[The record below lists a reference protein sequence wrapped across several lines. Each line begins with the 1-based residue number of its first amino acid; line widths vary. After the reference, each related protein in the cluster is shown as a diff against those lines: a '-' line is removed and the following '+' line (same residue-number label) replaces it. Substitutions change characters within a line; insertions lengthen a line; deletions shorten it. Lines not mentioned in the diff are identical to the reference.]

1 MLHAYGNNCLDLYF
15 CWIWQT
21 HNHGSDWPPSRVDH
35 MADPLYFYTDP
46 IGTERII
53 SFSASTKQV
62 SHLNKTNQSKL
73 SVRGI

>member
-1 MLHAYGNNCLDLYF
+1 MRMGTTVLIYIFVGFGKHIIMVLIGLQEEL
-15 CWIWQT
+15 I
-21 HNHGSDWPPSRVDH
+21 

-62 SHLNKTNQSKL
+62 SHLNQTNQSKL